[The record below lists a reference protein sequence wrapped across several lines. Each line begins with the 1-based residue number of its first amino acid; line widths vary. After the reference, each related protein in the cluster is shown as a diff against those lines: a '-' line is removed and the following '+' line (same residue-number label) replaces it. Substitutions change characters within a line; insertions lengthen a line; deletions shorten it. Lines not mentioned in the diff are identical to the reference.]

1 LKLFW
6 ITNYLAV
13 NADEATRLADL
24 DFAPEESFN
33 TGGDLGAL
41 YAAPI
46 AKTAGTDWKPSDGAL
61 AIYATTNA
69 APILLGHILPSKVVW
84 SDGDSDFDPY
94 EMWNTLQSA
103 TGWTDTDLG
112 RLVRAAIPKAA

>member
-1 LKLFW
+1 MKFSW

-13 NADEATRLADL
+13 NEDRATKLADL

-33 TGGDLGAL
+33 SGVDLGVL

-46 AKTAGTDWKPSDGAL
+46 AKTSGTKWKLSDGTL
-61 AIYATTNA
+61 AIYAATNA
-69 APILLGHILPSKVVW
+69 DSILLGHMLATEVVW
-84 SDGDSDFDPY
+84 CDGDSDFDPF
-94 EMWNTLQSA
+94 EMWKTLRIA

-112 RLVRAAIPKAA
+112 RVS